1 MSIFYKS
8 SAYIGEIQRVVLMG
22 SGEPLH
28 NYNEVLGY
36 LKLLTD
42 ERGRNLSARHI
53 SLSTCGFV
61 DEIKRLSEEGLPITL
76 TISLHAPNDEL
87 RRKIMPIAKKVSID
101 ELLDAAQD
109 YQKTTGRRITIEYTL
124 IKGFNDGLAHAV
136 ELSYRL
142 KDRGFH
148 VNLISVNPL
157 EERSH
162 GTPLRKNVEQFKKEL
177 EARQINVTIRR
188 ELGRDISGSCGQLR
202 NRYVEL
208 EKRS

>member
-1 MSIFYKS
+1 M
-8 SAYIGEIQRVVLMG
+8 
-22 SGEPLH
+22 
-28 NYNEVLGY
+28 
-36 LKLLTD
+36 
-42 ERGRNLSARHI
+42 
-53 SLSTCGFV
+53 
-61 DEIKRLSEEGLPITL
+61 
-76 TISLHAPNDEL
+76 
-87 RRKIMPIAKKVSID
+87 
-101 ELLDAAQD
+101 
-109 YQKTTGRRITIEYTL
+109 
-124 IKGFNDGLAHAV
+124 

-157 EERSH
+157 EEASH
-162 GTPLRKNVEQFKKEL
+162 QTPLRKNVEQFKKEL